1 MMTIRLASQIRK
13 HRKLSN
19 LSQEDLAEILEVSRQ
34 TVSAWETGK
43 KSPTLSKIVDMA
55 ELFGVTL
62 DELVFGE

>member
-34 TVSAWETGK
+34 TVSAWETGN

-55 ELFGVTL
+55 ELFAVTL
-62 DELVFGE
+62 DELVFG

>member
-55 ELFGVTL
+55 ELFAVTL
-62 DELVFGE
+62 DELVFG

>member
-43 KSPTLSKIVDMA
+43 KSPTLSKIADMA
-55 ELFGVTL
+55 ELFAVTL

>member
-19 LSQEDLAEILEVSRQ
+19 LSQENLAEILEVSRQ
-34 TVSAWETGK
+34 TVSTWETGK

-62 DELVFGE
+62 DELILE